1 MLFKDPAVRRGIY
14 DGLVIS
20 ALAAVII
27 VLTNVV
33 FPPGPNES
41 DSDPEYLWQ
50 LGATVVVLA
59 ALFVG
64 IGFRGRRRG
73 TGLRAGVKAGAAA
86 GVVVAILVS
95 LTFLAV
101 NNAFLDIVSQQHDKR
116 VAFAASGWTSMRAY
130 LSVKQIEGMVVLIP
144 VGVIAGTTLGLIGA
158 AIAGRGPGGLA
169 SGRLA
174 GRNLP
179 G

>member
-1 MLFKDPAVRRGIY
+1 MVLRDPAVRRGIY

-20 ALAAVII
+20 AVAAVII

-50 LGATVVVLA
+50 FAATLLVLA
-59 ALFVG
+59 VLFVG

-73 TGLRAGVKAGAAA
+73 TGLRAGVKAGVAA

-95 LTFLAV
+95 LTFLAI
-101 NNAFLDIVSQQHDKR
+101 NNA
-116 VAFAASGWTSMRAY
+116 
-130 LSVKQIEGMVVLIP
+130 
-144 VGVIAGTTLGLIGA
+144 
-158 AIAGRGPGGLA
+158 
-169 SGRLA
+169 
-174 GRNLP
+174 
-179 G
+179 